1 MEEKYLKFQ
10 GGIIMQ
16 IFTYFMIA
24 IIAILGTAALVYYTK
39 LEAMKEQY
47 ELMKEQYEIRLAE
60 LKERK

>member
-1 MEEKYLKFQ
+1 
-10 GGIIMQ
+10 MQ

-39 LEAMKEQY
+39 LEAMKEQC

-60 LKERK
+60 LKEKK

>member
-1 MEEKYLKFQ
+1 
-10 GGIIMQ
+10 MQ

-47 ELMKEQYEIRLAE
+47 ELMKEQYEIRLTE
-60 LKERK
+60 LKEKK